1 MWSYAGVQI
10 AVQNYANASGQCK
23 MLRKTNAQKKLKIL
37 AMPVREFVLNS

>member
-23 MLRKTNAQKKLKIL
+23 MLRKTNAQKIEDYGN
-37 AMPVREFVLNS
+37 AS